1 MTVQSV
7 SYGTSVTNIV
17 DQIRASLPGDA
28 GAEIA
33 ALLVDGANDA
43 RHENAAARA
52 CEERHLQRLED
63 EQVDSLLRSA
73 DATRTAGWE
82 QGIGLMVSGA
92 VTIAGSV
99 ELAAAIGDGEV
110 AQQKASAWSAG
121 LGASGKSFEG
131 VTTILAANETHAAKE
146 ADAAATKAG
155 NEIKAGE
162 RRLGDLDGAR
172 READDL
178 ARTALQSAS
187 DWLHTEAAAN
197 QATLYLRG

>member
-1 MTVQSV
+1 MTAASI

-17 DQIRASLPGDA
+17 DQITASLPGDP
-28 GAEIA
+28 GTEIA
-33 ALLVDGANDA
+33 ALLVDSANDA

-52 CEERHLQRLED
+52 GEERHLQRLEH

-99 ELAAAIGDGEV
+99 ELGAAIGHGEV
-110 AQQKASAWSAG
+110 AQQKASAWSAA
-121 LGASGKSFEG
+121 LSASGKSFEG
-131 VTTILAANETHAAKE
+131 VTTILAANETHEAKE

-162 RRLGDLDGAR
+162 RRLGDLEHAR

-178 ARTALQSAS
+178 ARAALQSAS
-187 DWLHTEAAAN
+187 DWVRTEAAAN